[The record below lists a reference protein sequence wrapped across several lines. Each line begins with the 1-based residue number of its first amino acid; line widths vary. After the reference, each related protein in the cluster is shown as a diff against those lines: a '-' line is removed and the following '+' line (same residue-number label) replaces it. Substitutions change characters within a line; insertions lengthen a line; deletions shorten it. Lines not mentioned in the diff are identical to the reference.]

1 MFQIDFAAREP
12 IYEQLFMSVV
22 RLAAA
27 GVLKPGDKLPPV
39 RVVAADLGINPNT
52 AAKAYRELESQGYIY
67 SSVGRGSYLTEKL
80 SEDSA
85 QLRLALDAFE
95 KAAREAF
102 LLGAEKAELEARL
115 CAVCEGGNPS
125 D

>member
-1 MFQIDFAAREP
+1 M
-12 IYEQLFMSVV
+12 
-22 RLAAA
+22 
-27 GVLKPGDKLPPV
+27 

-115 CAVCEGGNPS
+115 GAVCEGGNPS